1 MLDKKIGNVCS
12 ALKRVSG
19 IAIASGVTTSKEKIN
34 ATLVEAR
41 LMSGDMLNNPDAAA
55 LSFSHGSQNSDD
67 KLTTSTGDIDL
78 QACWGRVNQRMR
90 KDIGDAAWRHWIKPL
105 RISRLKEGTLT
116 LEVDSTLARERVSS
130 QYADRLR
137 VISCAEFGNV
147 SPSIRHVE
155 VRLAAGRQLTPSNQ
169 PHRLSGQRASTQ
181 SAALATSSAASDDL
195 MAGLDPRYTFANF
208 VVGKP
213 NELAFAVARRTA
225 ESEKVAFNPLFLY
238 GGVGLGKTH
247 LMHAIAWHIRQQL
260 PSRKVL
266 YLSAEKFMYRF
277 VRALRFRD
285 TMSFKEQFRSV
296 DVLMIDDVQ
305 FISGKDSTQ
314 EEFFHTFNA
323 LVEDGRQV
331 IISADKS
338 PTDLEG
344 MEERL
349 RSRLGWGMVADI
361 HPADYEL
368 RLGILQAKAEQ
379 APVQIADKVLEFMAH
394 RIVSNVRELEGALNR
409 ILAHAMLVG
418 REITIES
425 AAELL
430 ADLLRASSR
439 QVSVDSIQKRVAAHY
454 DVRVSE
460 MFSARRARNIARPR
474 QVAMYLAKNLTSLS
488 YPDIGR
494 QFGGRDHT
502 TVMHAVKTIESLSKS
517 DVQLAEDV
525 QLLKSI
531 LSG

>member
-1 MLDKKIGNVCS
+1 MTDLPKD
-12 ALKRVSG
+12 
-19 IAIASGVTTSKEKIN
+19 N
-34 ATLVEAR
+34 ATLA
-41 LMSGDMLNNPDAAA
+41 
-55 LSFSHGSQNSDD
+55 Q
-67 KLTTSTGDIDL
+67 
-78 QACWGRVNQRMR
+78 CWGRVTQRMR
-90 KDIGDAAWRHWIKPL
+90 NDIGDAAWRNWIKPL
-105 RISRLKEGTLT
+105 RVNRLEAGTLT
-116 LEVDSTLARERVSS
+116 LETDSTLTRERVNS

-137 VISCAEFGNV
+137 VISAAEFKTMASGVN
-147 SPSIRHVE
+147 HVE
-155 VRLAAGRQLTPSNQ
+155 VRIAKALAQRTDRPHRMSEQKPVEKTPSKDKSYD
-169 PHRLSGQRASTQ
+169 LS
-181 SAALATSSAASDDL
+181 
-195 MAGLDPRYTFANF
+195 AGLDPRYTFANF

-247 LMHAIAWHIRQQL
+247 LMHAIAWHIRQQN
-260 PSRKVL
+260 PARKVM
-266 YLSAEKFMYRF
+266 YLSAEKFMNRF
-277 VRALRFRD
+277 VQALRFRD
-285 TMSFKEQFRSV
+285 TISFKEQFRSV

-305 FISGKDSTQ
+305 FISGKESTQ

-331 IISADKS
+331 IVSADKS

-368 RLGILQAKAEQ
+368 RLGILQSKAEQ
-379 APVQIADKVLEFMAH
+379 AQVEISDKVLEFMAH

-409 ILAHAMLVG
+409 ILAHAMLIG
-418 REITIES
+418 REITIDS
-425 AAELL
+425 TADLL

-439 QVSVDSIQKRVAAHY
+439 QISVDVIQKRVAAHY
-454 DVRVSE
+454 GVRVSE

-474 QVAMYLAKNLTSLS
+474 QIAMYLAKNLTSLS
-488 YPDIGR
+488 YPEIGR

-502 TVMHAVKTIESLSKS
+502 TVMHAVKTIENLMKS
-517 DVQLAEDV
+517 DAQLSEDV
-525 QLLKSI
+525 ELIKSI
-531 LSG
+531 LAS

>member
-1 MLDKKIGNVCS
+1 
-12 ALKRVSG
+12 
-19 IAIASGVTTSKEKIN
+19 
-34 ATLVEAR
+34 
-41 LMSGDMLNNPDAAA
+41 MSGRDHTYPSDSTPTASFDQASADHQDMGRTPPSSSD
-55 LSFSHGSQNSDD
+55 SDD
-67 KLTTSTGDIDL
+67 PWARVTS
-78 QACWGRVNQRMR
+78 RMR
-90 KDIGDAAWRHWIKPL
+90 QDIGEAAWRNWIKPL
-105 RISRLKEGTLT
+105 RVSRLEDGTLT
-116 LEVDSTLARERVSS
+116 LEANSTLARERVTS

-137 VISCAEFGNV
+137 VISAAEFGEV
-147 SPSIRHVE
+147 RKVE
-155 VRLAAGRQLTPSNQ
+155 VRVAA
-169 PHRLSGQRASTQ
+169 Q
-181 SAALATSSAASDDL
+181 SAPRMSQQKPAPANPGAKPRAEALG
-195 MAGLDPRYTFANF
+195 AGLDPRYTFANF

-225 ESEKVAFNPLFLY
+225 ESATVAFNPLFLY

-247 LMHAIAWHIRQQL
+247 LMHAIAWHIREQD
-260 PSRKVL
+260 PSRNVV

-277 VRALRFRD
+277 VQALRFRD

-368 RLGILQAKAEQ
+368 RLGILQSKAER
-379 APVQIADKVLEFMAH
+379 ARITVPDKVLEFLAH
-394 RIVSNVRELEGALNR
+394 RISSNVRELEGALTR
-409 ILAHAMLVG
+409 IAAHASLVG
-418 REITIES
+418 REITIDS

-430 ADLLRASSR
+430 SDLLRASSR
-439 QVSVDSIQKRVAAHY
+439 QISIDEIQKQVAAHY
-454 DVRVSE
+454 DVRVAE

-474 QVAMYLAKNLTSLS
+474 QVAMYLAKTLTSLS
-488 YPDIGR
+488 YPEIGR
-494 QFGGRDHT
+494 RFGGRDHT
-502 TVMHAVKTIESLSKS
+502 TVMHAVRSIEGLINTDDSIN
-517 DVQLAEDV
+517 EDV
-525 QLLKSI
+525 QLLRSL
-531 LSG
+531 LSS